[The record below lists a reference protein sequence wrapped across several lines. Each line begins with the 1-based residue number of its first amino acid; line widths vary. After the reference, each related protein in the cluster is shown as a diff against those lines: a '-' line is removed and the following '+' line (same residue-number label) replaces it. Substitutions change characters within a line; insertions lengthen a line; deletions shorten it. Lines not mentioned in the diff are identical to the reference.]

1 MERTEVN
8 ISTSFSELEVKDEFL
23 FLGSCF
29 SDNIGGVFSAHKLKT
44 IVNPF
49 GVIFHPMA
57 LSRLIQRALN
67 QKLFVTNDFFQFN
80 DYWFCYE
87 LSGSCAQFTLEE
99 AVSYANHQLELL
111 KAKLIRADHLF
122 LTFGSSV
129 SRSINSFI
137 TANCHKQPSNKFK
150 RSITSSTE
158 IQQEYVYLIDKLG
171 QLNPNLK
178 IHLTVS
184 PVRHSKEGL
193 VDNNRSKA
201 NLLIA
206 SQELEE
212 KFQNVEY
219 LPIYE
224 LVIDELRDYNF
235 FKEDLVHPND
245 KTIKIVWDRLIKG
258 LGSKNL
264 QSYLN
269 EVSKLKKDINH
280 KSLYPKSENNI
291 SFLKQITQRIQG
303 HQLKYN
309 TSWEPELTDVK
320 NRLKNMA

>member
-8 ISTSFSELEVKDEFL
+8 ISTSFSELEVRDKFV

-29 SDNIGGVFSAHKLKT
+29 SENIGEIFCDYKLSAL
-44 IVNPF
+44 VNPF
-49 GVIFHPMA
+49 GVIFHPLA
-57 LSRLIQRALN
+57 LSRLIQRALD
-67 QKLFVTNDFFQFN
+67 QKLFVAEDFFEFN

-99 AVSYANHQLELL
+99 AIGFANNQLESLKGELL
-111 KAKLIRADHLF
+111 NADHLF

-129 SRSINSFI
+129 ARSLNGLI
-137 TANCHKQPSNKFK
+137 TANCHKQPAQNFK
-150 RSITSSTE
+150 RSITSATK
-158 IQQEYVYLIDKLG
+158 IQKEYANLIDSLG
-171 QLNPNLK
+171 QLNPSLK
-178 IHLTVS
+178 IHITVS

-224 LVIDELRDYNF
+224 LVIDELRDYTF
-235 FKEDLVHPND
+235 YKEDLVHPNN
-245 KTIKIVWDRLIKG
+245 KTIKIVWERLTKG
-258 LGSKNL
+258 TGSTNL
-264 QSYLN
+264 QSYVN
-269 EVSKLKKDINH
+269 EVTKLKKDINH

-291 SFLKQITQRIQG
+291 SFLKRIIQQIQD
-303 HQLKYN
+303 HQLSYS
-309 TSWEPELTDVK
+309 TSWEVELTDVK